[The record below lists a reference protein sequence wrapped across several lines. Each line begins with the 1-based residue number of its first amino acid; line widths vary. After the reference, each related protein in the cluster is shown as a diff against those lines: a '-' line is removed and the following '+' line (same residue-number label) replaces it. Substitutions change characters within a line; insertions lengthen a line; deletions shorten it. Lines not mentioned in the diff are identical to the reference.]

1 MTETLGVLPRETPGA
16 AAAPVLQVERL
27 SKDFGGLRAV
37 DAVTLEVREGEILGI
52 VGPNGAGKTVLI
64 NLITGF
70 HRPSAGSVRFFGK
83 DTTNLPLHK
92 IGRLGIARTFQ
103 NIRLFKRMTAL
114 ENVLTAVKRHVA
126 RPARAAF
133 ALRPASQGLDEA
145 MELLELMG
153 IAERADQPAGALPY
167 GDARRLEIARSLA
180 GEPKL
185 LMLDEPAAGMN
196 EQETQALIDDVRKVR
211 HRLHAL
217 VLIEHDMTLIRALS
231 ERIIAMNYGRIMAQ
245 GDTEEVLSHPE
256 VVEAYLGA
264 EEIE

>member
-1 MTETLGVLPRETPGA
+1 MTETLGVMPKGGGA
-16 AAAPVLQVERL
+16 SGAAPVLRIEAL

-37 DAVTLEVREGEILGI
+37 DDVTMDVREGEILGI

-64 NLITGF
+64 NLVTGF
-70 HRPSAGSVRFFGK
+70 YRPSGGSIRFFG
-83 DTTNLPLHK
+83 DEISRLPLYK

-126 RPARAAF
+126 HPARAAF
-133 ALRPASQGLDEA
+133 VLRRSSQGLDEA
-145 MELLELMG
+145 MELLDLMG
-153 IAERADQPAGALPY
+153 IAGRADQPAGALPY
-167 GDARRLEIARSLA
+167 GDARRLEIARALA

-185 LMLDEPAAGMN
+185 LLLDEPAAGMN
-196 EQETQALIDDVRKVR
+196 EQETQELIDDVRKVR
-211 HRLHAL
+211 GRLRAL

-231 ERIIAMNYGRIMAQ
+231 DRIVAINYGRIMAE
-245 GDTEEVLSHPE
+245 GTAEEVLSHPE

-264 EEIE
+264 EDLE